1 VQYGI
6 AMNLASRDPPIIAWY
21 VVLMFATSNCR
32 YLVQKF
38 SSVPKVT
45 GKGTA
50 DLHGM
55 VPLKDTELVLS
66 ADSKS
71 PIILKILTKR
81 MLNC

>member
-1 VQYGI
+1 
-6 AMNLASRDPPIIAWY
+6 MNLASPGLPIMVVNCVDGIA
-21 VVLMFATSNCR
+21 MNCR

-38 SSVPKVT
+38 SLVPKVT

-66 ADSKS
+66 ADSES

-81 MLNC
+81 MFNC